1 MKQEKYQC
9 PLCLVS
15 HNLSN
20 EHSNKNFQN
29 NEKLF
34 CSSCI
39 SKLLNKENNLV
50 FPNDFFDHTHIKPID
65 QLKVEQN
72 KRENKNEEI
81 NHQSI
86 NNSIIEELKEQ
97 SIKKTLIIQEIKHQS
112 KNKPLLNEISQ
123 QQNTQNNNAKNEAR
137 DNSSTSSKKYY
148 VKKTVKVNKLPEY
161 KSRENTSSTL
171 SLCLTHSLPLNVICI
186 NDKKEYAVNAH

>member
-1 MKQEKYQC
+1 MKQENYQC

-20 EHSNKNFQN
+20 EHSNKNVQN
-29 NEKLF
+29 NEKLL

-39 SKLLNKENNLV
+39 TKLLNKENNLV
-50 FPNDFFDHTHIKPID
+50 FPNDFFDHSHIKPID
-65 QLKVEQN
+65 QLKIEQN
-72 KRENKNEEI
+72 KIENKNEEI
-81 NHQSI
+81 KHQSI

-97 SIKKTLIIQEIKHQS
+97 SIKKTLIIQEIKQQS
-112 KNKPLLNEISQ
+112 KTKPFLNEISQ
-123 QQNTQNNNAKNEAR
+123 QQHTQNNNTKNEAR

-161 KSRENTSSTL
+161 KSRENASSTL
-171 SLCLTHSLPLNVICI
+171 SLCTIHSLPLNVICI
-186 NDKKEYAVNAH
+186 NEKKRICS